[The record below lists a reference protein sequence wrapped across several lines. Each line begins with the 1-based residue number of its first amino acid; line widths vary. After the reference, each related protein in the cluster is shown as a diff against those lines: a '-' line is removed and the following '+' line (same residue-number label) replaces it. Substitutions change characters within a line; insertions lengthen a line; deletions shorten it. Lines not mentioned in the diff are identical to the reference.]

1 VNFGRLTRAQIRQQ
15 ERQQRQEGNAMFRE
29 LVETPNIECCTHCLN
44 DDCQPHGN
52 SRSSLCHAKSGVKR
66 RRHGQQERK
75 KESGVAAFESSLPSK
90 KTADTGNWLSYC
102 DQIFTNFRLI
112 ATFYGADFASE
123 RFLNY
128 QGHQKM
134 ANMFVNGGKKY
145 HHDRDGTE

>member
-1 VNFGRLTRAQIRQQ
+1 MQKDLDDFDIYGVDPGHRHLFTAINRGGVTRRFSNN
-15 ERQQRQEGNAMFRE
+15 EWY
-29 LVETPNIECCTHCLN
+29 
-44 DDCQPHGN
+44 
-52 SRSSLCHAKSGVKR
+52 AKSGMKR
-66 RRHGQQERK
+66 RRYDQQERK
-75 KESGVAAFESSLPSK
+75 KESGVVAFESSLPTK
-90 KTADTGNWLSYC
+90 KTADAGNWLSYC

-134 ANMFVNGGKKY
+134 ASEVANIFVNGGKKY